1 MPLINCEINLI
12 LIWSTEC
19 VISGATGVTKFS
31 ITLYSNSNFIN
42 SRYTKLLQQI
52 KSGFK
57 RTVNWNK
64 DHPKVTTQPQNQFR
78 FSRSK

>member
-42 SRYTKLLQQI
+42 SR
-52 KSGFK
+52 
-57 RTVNWNK
+57 
-64 DHPKVTTQPQNQFR
+64 
-78 FSRSK
+78 